1 MRELSA
7 RESVEKRI
15 GELLAQS
22 EKRGRPMYT
31 AFLNEQE
38 QFFAERFLRGRNAAY
53 LFWGGDGRC
62 TRKMLCL
69 SPEDES
75 GEDFPIFPL
84 TVTFRAADSLTHRD
98 FLGAFL
104 SLGIERGQIGD
115 IFVCDGYAVAF
126 CTKIARTLIIDS
138 VVRIGR
144 AGVTVRDGILG
155 ELPEARFEEISVV
168 VASLRTD
175 CLVGAL
181 SGLSREKSA
190 DFIRSGRFM
199 LNCEESTAVNKTVG
213 EGDILTLRGY
223 GKFTV
228 LDGGTETKK
237 GKIRV
242 RLNRY
247 G

>member
-1 MRELSA
+1 MREISA
-7 RESVEKRI
+7 RESAERRI
-15 GELLAQS
+15 SDLLEQS
-22 EKRGRPMYT
+22 EKRGRPMFT

-38 QFFAERFLRGRNAAY
+38 QFFAEQFLRGRNEAY

-62 TRKMLCL
+62 VRRMLCL
-69 SPEDES
+69 SPGDGG
-75 GEDFPIFPL
+75 GEIFPIFPL
-84 TVTFRAADSLTHRD
+84 TVFFRAADSLTHRD

-104 SLGIERGQIGD
+104 SLGLERGQIGD
-115 IFVCDGYAVAF
+115 IFVCGGYAVVF
-126 CTKIARTLIIDS
+126 CTRTARALIADS
-138 VVRIGR
+138 AVKVGR

-155 ELPEARFEEISVV
+155 ELPEPRFEEISVV
-168 VASLRTD
+168 VASLRAD
-175 CLVGAL
+175 CIVGAL

-199 LNCEESTAVNKTVG
+199 LNCEECAAVSRTVG

-223 GKFTV
+223 GKFTL

-242 RLNRY
+242 RLNQY

>member
-7 RESVEKRI
+7 REGVEKRV

-38 QFFAERFLRGRNAAY
+38 QFFAERFLRGKNASY
-53 LFWGGDGRC
+53 RFWGGDERC

-69 SPEDES
+69 SPENEG

-84 TVTFRAADSLTHRD
+84 TVAFRQADSLAHRD

-104 SLGIERGQIGD
+104 SLGLERDQIGD
-115 IFVCDGYAVAF
+115 IFVCEGYAVAF
-126 CTKIARTLIIDS
+126 CTKIARTLIADS
-138 VVRIGR
+138 VVKIGR

-155 ELPEARFEEISVV
+155 ELPEARFEEISAVV
-168 VASLRTD
+168 SSLRTD

-190 DFIRSGRFM
+190 DFIRSGRFL
-199 LNCEESTAVNKTVG
+199 LNCEECVSVSRNVG

-228 LDGGTETKK
+228 LDGGTVTKK